1 MVLNTTT
8 GLSARSVPA
17 AMTPPWTTGPDGKP
31 RRVGVEVEFAGLDTA
46 ETAYIVKSR
55 LGGSVSSTDP
65 HRWTVDGT
73 EFGTFTIELDSR
85 YAHPGEH
92 SGPTDLAMREAFG
105 RVASIVVPA
114 EIIAPPVSYEVLP
127 KLDDLVQ
134 ALAAAGARGTG
145 EWAPYAFGLHL
156 NIETPSND
164 IGPVLKI
171 FRAFLLLSPWL
182 RRRMRIDPTRAL
194 LPFIDPFPL
203 DFVDWV
209 VNAGEA
215 VDADTF
221 ILAYCRANPT
231 KYRDL
236 DLLPLLASMDETLV
250 THALGHPPKAKRPT
264 FHYRLPD
271 ARPGDPGWSI
281 TGEWNRWVSVE
292 ELAADDHRLELL
304 SRAWR
309 RWRGS
314 WLAGEPDWD
323 AMVDKVMS

>member
-1 MVLNTTT
+1 MVLRNTPTSS
-8 GLSARSVPA
+8 GPSVPVA
-17 AMTPPWTTGPDGKP
+17 LAPPWTVGAEGNP

-46 ETAYIVKSR
+46 DTAYIVKSR
-55 LGGSVSSTDP
+55 LGGSVRSSDP
-65 HRWTVDGT
+65 HRWTVEGT
-73 EFGTFTIELDSR
+73 EYGTFTIELDSR
-85 YAHPGEH
+85 YAHPGER

-114 EIIAPPVSYEVLP
+114 EIIAPPVSYELLP
-127 KLDDLVQ
+127 KLDELVL
-134 ALAAAGARGTG
+134 ALAAAGAQGTG

-156 NIETPSND
+156 NIETPSRD

-182 RRRMRIDPTRAL
+182 RRRMQLDPTRTL
-194 LPFIDPFPL
+194 LPFIDPFPT

-209 VNAGEA
+209 VNAGDT

-221 ILAYCRANPT
+221 IRAYCRANPN
-231 KYRDL
+231 KHRDL
-236 DLLPLLASMDETLV
+236 DLLPLLASMDEALV
-250 THALGHPPKAKRPT
+250 AHALGHPPKAKRPT

-271 ARPGDPGWSI
+271 ARVGDPGWSI
-281 TGEWNRWVSVE
+281 TGEWNRWVMVE
-292 ELAADDHRLELL
+292 ELASDDHRLELL

-309 RWRGS
+309 RWRAS